1 MGITLRDVRINRH
14 NQFRA
19 TTEHAAPK
27 QFGRQVAKDP
37 LYQIEPR
44 ATGRG
49 DVSYGRVGAVSATV
63 GPWGVC
69 GWHSCRRSDAGR
81 WPEESADQSAVKTA
95 AIPGANG
102 GADRWR

>member
-1 MGITLRDVRINRH
+1 MGITLRDVRINRR

-49 DVSYGRVGAVSATV
+49 DVSMDAWVPYQPPLDRGVFVGGIVVDDQMQGV
-63 GPWGVC
+63 GLRNLPINE
-69 GWHSCRRSDAGR
+69 
-81 WPEESADQSAVKTA
+81 P
-95 AIPGANG
+95 
-102 GADRWR
+102 